1 MASQTP
7 WTDVHAKVH
16 RSLRSRN
23 LLPCGEA
30 LLVAVSGG
38 QDSMCLIRLLLDLQG
53 KWNWRMAIAHCDH
66 QWRRDSVANA
76 DYIEE
81 LGKIW
86 QVPCYRLTAP
96 QIPKTE
102 AAAREWRYQVLGEIA
117 QTDNYGYVVTGHTK
131 SDRAETLLYNLIR
144 GSGADGL
151 TSLVWSRPIF
161 GRETETKPILVRPL
175 LEITR
180 QETGEFC
187 QQRDLQIWEDSTNTD
202 VSYARNR
209 IRHQLIPELANKFN
223 PKVEQA
229 LAQTAE
235 LLRADVEYLE
245 QQADELYSLAMA
257 PAPCNNSYGVNR
269 HKLKSAPLALQ
280 RRVMRRFLE
289 EVLRKGTN
297 FEQVEKLTRLIYAP
311 NRSQSDPFPGGA
323 IAQVEG
329 EWIWLKFPPQVGD
342 EAN

>member
-1 MASQTP
+1 MANQTP

-16 RSLRSRN
+16 ISLRSRN

-38 QDSMCLIRLLLDLQG
+38 QDSMCLIRLLLDLQE

-81 LGKIW
+81 LSKIW
-86 QVPCYRLTAP
+86 QVPFYRLTAS

-117 QTDNYGYVVTGHTK
+117 QTHNYGYVVTGHTK

-161 GRETETKPILVRPL
+161 GRETKTKPILVRPL

-187 QQRDLQIWEDSTNTD
+187 QQRGLQIWEDSTNTD

-245 QQADELYSLAMA
+245 QQADELYALVMA
-257 PAPCNNSYGVNR
+257 AAPCNNSRGVNR
-269 HKLKSAPLALQ
+269 HLLKSAPLALQ

-289 EVLRKGTN
+289 EVLRTGTN
-297 FEQVEKLTRLIYAP
+297 FEQIEKLTRLIYAP

-329 EWIWLKFPPQVGD
+329 EWIWLKFPLLVD
-342 EAN
+342 DKAN

>member
-257 PAPCNNSYGVNR
+257 PAPCNNGYGVNR
-269 HKLKSAPLALQ
+269 HQLKSAPLALQ

-342 EAN
+342 EPN

>member
-1 MASQTP
+1 MANQTP

-16 RSLRSRN
+16 ISLRSRN

-38 QDSMCLIRLLLDLQG
+38 QDSMCLIRLLLDLQE

-81 LGKIW
+81 LSKIW
-86 QVPCYRLTAP
+86 QVPFYRLTAS

-117 QTDNYGYVVTGHTK
+117 QTHNYGYVVTGHTK

-161 GRETETKPILVRPL
+161 GRETKTKPILVRPL

-187 QQRDLQIWEDSTNTD
+187 QQRGLQIWEDSTNTD

-245 QQADELYSLAMA
+245 QQADELYALVMA
-257 PAPCNNSYGVNR
+257 AAPCNNSHGVNR
-269 HKLKSAPLALQ
+269 HLLKSAPLALQ

-289 EVLRKGTN
+289 EVLRTGTN
-297 FEQVEKLTRLIYAP
+297 FEQIEKLTRLIYAP

-329 EWIWLKFPPQVGD
+329 EWIWLKFPLLVD
-342 EAN
+342 DKAN